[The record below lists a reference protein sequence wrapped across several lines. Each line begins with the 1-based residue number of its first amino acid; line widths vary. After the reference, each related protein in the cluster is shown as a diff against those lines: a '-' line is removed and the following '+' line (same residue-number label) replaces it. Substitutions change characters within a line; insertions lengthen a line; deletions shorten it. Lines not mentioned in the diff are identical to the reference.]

1 MKKSNYLRNSVAL
14 LLVCAIAGTALAQ
27 RGPGRGKGPGRGQGH
42 GRGHAGVG
50 QGQGNGHS
58 QAHDRDHADFRY
70 LLTNH
75 QKIRRDVQLLPNGVK
90 TLTESDDPQVAAK
103 IREHVYW
110 MKERVEKQQPIRM
123 RDPLFAELFRHARQ
137 IKMVTEN
144 TPKGVRVIETSENP
158 YVVKLIQQH
167 AKTVSEFVKR
177 GFPEAMKNHPVST
190 SVKEPAPLEYQH
202 PRIKEYGK
210 VVQLPDAAQQPRD
223 QSKICVDLTKGG
235 PADKLNPSIE
245 KVARFVNIYEGAG
258 KDPAA
263 AKIAVVLHGDATL
276 CALNDDAYAER
287 FNTKSNP
294 NLDCLHELHEAG
306 VEIYVCGQSLVGKG
320 GQPDQVVV
328 FTDVA
333 VSALTSL
340 VNLQADGYAYVP
352 LK

>member
-1 MKKSNYLRNSVAL
+1 MKKSNYLRNLVAL

-123 RDPLFAELFRHARQ
+123 RDPLFAELFKHARQ

-158 YVVKLIQQH
+158 YVVK
-167 AKTVSEFVKR
+167 
-177 GFPEAMKNHPVST
+177 
-190 SVKEPAPLEYQH
+190 
-202 PRIKEYGK
+202 
-210 VVQLPDAAQQPRD
+210 
-223 QSKICVDLTKGG
+223 
-235 PADKLNPSIE
+235 
-245 KVARFVNIYEGAG
+245 
-258 KDPAA
+258 
-263 AKIAVVLHGDATL
+263 
-276 CALNDDAYAER
+276 
-287 FNTKSNP
+287 
-294 NLDCLHELHEAG
+294 
-306 VEIYVCGQSLVGKG
+306 
-320 GQPDQVVV
+320 
-328 FTDVA
+328 
-333 VSALTSL
+333 
-340 VNLQADGYAYVP
+340 
-352 LK
+352 